1 MTTLDKRRQI
11 QAQPESPGRRSAAKH
26 LDARRPRRPG
36 FGSGSG
42 ADAQPRA
49 GPVSLTPGSFVWA
62 DRQKVMSAEELVD
75 VLYRRSGV
83 LGLSGISSDFHDRGI
98 SEVAGAGI
106 LASLGV
112 FSLIG
117 ATASG
122 WMCDRFNPRVLLFWY
137 YGLRGLSLVI
147 VPFTQ
152 FDVVSLSIFSIFYG
166 LDWVAT
172 GPATFALTNQLFG
185 RRDTPVIISWIF
197 AAHQIGGALAAF
209 GAGAVRS
216 FTGDYLLAFMTSGL
230 ACLLASLLV
239 LRVTRPAPAI
249 VPAV

>member
-1 MTTLDKRRQI
+1 M
-11 QAQPESPGRRSAAKH
+11 RSVA
-26 LDARRPRRPG
+26 
-36 FGSGSG
+36 
-42 ADAQPRA
+42 
-49 GPVSLTPGSFVWA
+49 
-62 DRQKVMSAEELVD
+62 
-75 VLYRRSGV
+75 SGV
-83 LGLSGISSDFHDRGI
+83 RSNG
-98 SEVAGAGI
+98 
-106 LASLGV
+106 
-112 FSLIG
+112 
-117 ATASG
+117 
-122 WMCDRFNPRVLLFWY
+122 CDRFNPRILLFWY

-239 LRVTRPAPAI
+239 LRVTRPAPAMAPVSPTSSGEFRSFSRRCRVARRPI
-249 VPAV
+249 RENATCLERKRAASGVAWRCSCGLVSASLDRAPGSTQLLHRSPDFQRFVDYGISHTSLDRRSIPRSQR